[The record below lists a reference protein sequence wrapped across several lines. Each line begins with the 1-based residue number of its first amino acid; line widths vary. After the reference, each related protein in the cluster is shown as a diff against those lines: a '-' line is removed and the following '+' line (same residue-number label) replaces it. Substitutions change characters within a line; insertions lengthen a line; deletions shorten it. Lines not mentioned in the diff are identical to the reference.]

1 MDNRQELSNL
11 MQIRAFCQVVDQG
24 SVSRAANELYRTQSA
39 ITRAIRDLETRLAVP
54 LFERHA
60 NGMMLTDFGKCILP
74 RARRAIEELH
84 QVAVTLHKLQSKNGS
99 SRSMT
104 EPLYLFNV
112 NRLQIFVSLCQTRH
126 MQTVAKLLGLSQ
138 PAISAALRVME
149 NGAEMPLLQRTPQ
162 GMIPGIAGQEIL
174 PFIRRALNELRHIP
188 ADIAELQGVLVGR
201 VQIGA
206 LPLSR
211 SRLLPQAIL
220 TVTEHYP
227 GIRIITNESA
237 FAQLATGL
245 RSGEVDFIIGALRTR
260 DYAAD
265 MVTETLFSEAMV
277 ILARPGHPLNRE
289 GVTPDDLRTARWV
302 LPRSETPAR
311 ELLDKS
317 FEAMQ
322 IPAPNPVVESG
333 DLAIVRGL
341 LLGSDMLA
349 AVSARQLEHELSH
362 GELVVIPMAMENTR
376 RAIGIT
382 SRAGS
387 LLSPAA
393 KAMIDAIR
401 QQLVR

>member
-1 MDNRQELSNL
+1 M
-11 MQIRAFCQVVDQG
+11 
-24 SVSRAANELYRTQSA
+24 
-39 ITRAIRDLETRLAVP
+39 
-54 LFERHA
+54 
-60 NGMMLTDFGKCILP
+60 
-74 RARRAIEELH
+74 
-84 QVAVTLHKLQSKNGS
+84 AVTLHKLQSKNGS

>member
-24 SVSRAANELYRTQSA
+24 SVSRAADELYRTQSA

-60 NGMMLTDFGKCILP
+60 NGMLLTDFGKCILP

-84 QVAVTLHKLQSKNGS
+84 QVAVTLHKLQSRNGS

-138 PAISAALRVME
+138 PAVSAALRVME

-220 TVTEHYP
+220 AVTERYP

-245 RSGEVDFIIGALRTR
+245 RSGEVDFIIGALRPR

-265 MVTETLFSEAMV
+265 MVTETLFSEEMV
-277 ILARPGHPLNRE
+277 ILARPDHPLNRE

-311 ELLDKS
+311 ELLDRS

-362 GELVVIPMAMENTR
+362 GELVTIPLSMENTR

-401 QQLVR
+401 QQGVS

>member
-24 SVSRAANELYRTQSA
+24 SVSRAADELYRTQSA

-60 NGMMLTDFGKCILP
+60 NGMLLTDFGKCILP

-84 QVAVTLHKLQSKNGS
+84 QVAVTLHKLQSRNGS

-138 PAISAALRVME
+138 PAVSAALRVME

-220 TVTEHYP
+220 AVTERYP

-245 RSGEVDFIIGALRTR
+245 RSGEVDFIIGALRPR

-265 MVTETLFSEAMV
+265 MVTETLFSEEMV
-277 ILARPGHPLNRE
+277 ILARPDHPLNRE

-311 ELLDKS
+311 ELLDRS

-362 GELVVIPMAMENTR
+362 GELVTIPLSMENTR

-401 QQLVR
+401 QQGVR

>member
-24 SVSRAANELYRTQSA
+24 SVSRAADELYRTQSA

-84 QVAVTLHKLQSKNGS
+84 QVAVTLHKLQSKNGN

-138 PAISAALRVME
+138 PAVSAALRVME

-174 PFIRRALNELRHIP
+174 PYIRRALNELRHIP

-220 TVTEHYP
+220 AVTERYP

-265 MVTETLFSEAMV
+265 MVTETLFSEEMV

-311 ELLDKS
+311 ELLDRS

-362 GELVVIPMAMENTR
+362 GELVTIPLSMENTR

-401 QQLVR
+401 QQLIR